1 LPRVAETHAR
11 ARACPVAKAPGQAA
25 ATAGCGRDGGR
36 AACHA
41 DVAGARRRCSWAASR
56 GRWAAAARRC
66 RRGRRASCWRPPP
79 PRTRPPARRSRPWRA
94 AAPGTRTAWRCRR
107 GARSACA
114 RRGREPAAACVC
126 GARAH
131 RPARRTVA
139 RGRRCPWRPRAA
151 GLDAAGDACASQL
164 ARSREPCA
172 WVGNGRCVCITRR
185 PAESLACACGACA
198 GPACRL
204 CSYPAE
210 PLKLQLK
217 PESFQALLHATGRQG
232 QICGCAVT
240 SVAQRPFVCESATR
254 LSATCLPSSLAC
266 RCARFSMHM
275 PCTFPALRAACSL
288 RTVGCLS
295 FGGGRGCG
303 ARALHCRRGARL
315 LSPRFVTCGTQ
326 RVLER
331 AACLQLLPRRA
342 GLRMQI

>member
-1 LPRVAETHAR
+1 MHAR
-11 ARACPVAKAPGQAA
+11 APAPWRRLPAKQLLLQVAGGTAVALRVTLTLPARGAGAPGRPAA
-25 ATAGCGRDGGR
+25 AGGR
-36 AACHA
+36 PRRGA
-41 DVAGARRRCSWAASR
+41 AGA
-56 GRWAAAARRC
+56 GD
-66 RRGRRASCWRPPP
+66 GRRAGGRRRRARGHLPAARARGA
-79 PRTRPPARRSRPWRA
+79 PRRLGRALPGAAGAARAQPARGAGVSRRRPASAARARSGLRSAHGRARPA
-94 AAPGTRTAWRCRR
+94 LPVAPAGSWSGRCGQCMR
-107 GARSACA
+107 GACI
-114 RRGREPAAACVC
+114 
-126 GARAH
+126 
-131 RPARRTVA
+131 
-139 RGRRCPWRPRAA
+139 
-151 GLDAAGDACASQL
+151 